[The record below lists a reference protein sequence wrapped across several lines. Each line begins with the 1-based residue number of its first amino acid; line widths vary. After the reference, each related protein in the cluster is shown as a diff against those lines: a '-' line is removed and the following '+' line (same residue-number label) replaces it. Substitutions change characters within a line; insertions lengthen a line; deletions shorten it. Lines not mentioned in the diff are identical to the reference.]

1 MAKIVM
7 GLDVGFVNMGC
18 VAFELNVGGGLD
30 LKDCCVISTE
40 KSNAKLNIRQADDDV
55 RRSRELTKGLVSFY
69 QNNVGMSDKVLVVT
83 EFPHGGAQGAR
94 PNRTMGMATGIVATF
109 IEIFQDLNDNVTP
122 QQTKIGMT
130 GMKSAS
136 KKEVMDNAVLFL
148 CGDPKMKTN
157 NRGKTEWY
165 YYVDQKVFREDVF
178 EHIADAVGA
187 VVYSRDNS
195 DLYRLFLGA

>member
-18 VAFELNVGGGLD
+18 VVFKLNDEELVF
-30 LKDCCVISTE
+30 KDCCVISTE
-40 KSNAKLNIRQADDDV
+40 KSSAKLNIRQADDDV
-55 RRSRELTKGLVSFY
+55 RRSREITRKLVEFY
-69 QNNVGMSDKVLVVT
+69 QNNVRIGDKVLVVT

-122 QQTKIGMT
+122 QQTKVGMT

-136 KKEVMDNAVLFL
+136 KKEVMDGAILFL
-148 CGDPKMKTN
+148 EGRTEMKTN
-157 NRGKTEWY
+157 NRGKFEKY
-165 YYVDQKVFREDVF
+165 YYVNNEEYREDVF